1 MKLLMRARSLGFL
14 SDAEMA
20 RCLDLLSQGERDG
33 KPRRL
38 AQILLDGQ
46 LLTSGEL
53 VIALKGTAPAGAPT
67 PIPAAPFRMTDSGV
81 MNELAARSAAE
92 NLTLKQGERL
102 GEYELLREIARGGMG
117 VLFEARRRSGVIGER
132 VALKVLSVRASTSKS
147 VLARF
152 RQEAGL
158 AASLDHPNIIKI
170 HEVAQDRGF
179 HFIVM
184 DYFEGRSLADL
195 LRAGMLTPKKAVQVV
210 AVVAHAV
217 GYMHSRSVVHRDL
230 KPGNILVGSGGR
242 VCVTDFGLAKDYART
257 DVQLTQLG
265 VAVGTPAYMS
275 PEQARGE
282 LKRIGPPADVYSLGA
297 TLYRGLSGV
306 YPYDADS
313 FLQAVNAIIREDP
326 KPLTS
331 VRPDCPEEL
340 AAIVHEAM
348 AREPEARP
356 LAEDLGGKLDSF
368 LAENDLLMPPAPA
381 NPKV

>member
-20 RCLDLLSQGERDG
+20 RCLDLLNDAEKTG

-53 VIALKGTAPAGAPT
+53 VIALKGNAPAGAPT
-67 PIPAAPFRMTDSGV
+67 PLPTGPFKMTESGV
-81 MNELAARSAAE
+81 MNELAARSAAQ
-92 NLTLKQGERL
+92 NLQLKAGERL
-102 GEYELLREIARGGMG
+102 GEYELLREVARGGMG

-147 VLARF
+147 LLARF

-184 DYFEGRSLADL
+184 DYFDGRSLADL
-195 LRAGMLTPKKAVQVV
+195 LRAGMLAAKKAVQVV
-210 AVVAHAV
+210 ATVGHAV
-217 GYMHSRSVVHRDL
+217 GYMHTRNVVHRDL
-230 KPGNILVGSGGR
+230 KPGNILVGAGGK

-275 PEQARGE
+275 PEQARGD

-297 TLYRGLSGV
+297 TLYRALSGV
-306 YPYDADS
+306 YPYEADS

-326 KPLTS
+326 KPLRTY
-331 VRPDCPEEL
+331 RPDCPAEL
-340 AAIVHEAM
+340 AKIVHAAM

-356 LAEDLGGKLDSF
+356 KAEEFGRWLESF
-368 LAENDLLMPPAPA
+368 VEENDLLMPPAPA